1 MLVDAD
7 VVRRVH
13 WSEPLAASHLAVTLA
28 SLPIRPFVDIVCVGT
43 DRSTGDS
50 LGPFIGSVLLR
61 QKDKGFIPPSVSV
74 YGTIHEPVHALNLAE
89 TIEKIQRQNRQ
100 STVIAIDACLGRVKS
115 IGYISIKRGPLQ
127 PGTGVNKQLP
137 AVGDYHIIGVVNASG
152 FLEHA
157 VLQNT
162 RLSLV
167 LRMAEVIAE
176 ALTLCFG
183 NHSSQAEVALGSLSM
198 F

>member
-1 MLVDAD
+1 RLGTRMHKILTGTYTRISTCGRRCAMLVDAD

-74 YGTIHEPVHALNLAE
+74 YGTIHEPVHALNLA
-89 TIEKIQRQNRQ
+89 
-100 STVIAIDACLGRVKS
+100 
-115 IGYISIKRGPLQ
+115 
-127 PGTGVNKQLP
+127 
-137 AVGDYHIIGVVNASG
+137 
-152 FLEHA
+152 
-157 VLQNT
+157 
-162 RLSLV
+162 
-167 LRMAEVIAE
+167 
-176 ALTLCFG
+176 
-183 NHSSQAEVALGSLSM
+183 
-198 F
+198 